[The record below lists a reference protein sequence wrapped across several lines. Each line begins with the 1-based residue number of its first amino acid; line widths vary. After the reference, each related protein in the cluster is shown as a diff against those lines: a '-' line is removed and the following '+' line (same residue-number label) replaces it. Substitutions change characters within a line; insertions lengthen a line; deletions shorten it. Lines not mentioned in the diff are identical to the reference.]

1 MEQNR
6 ITPQIKMIEI
16 IIKFVIVCNYQY
28 AILFFLPRWS
38 IQEDRSM
45 LDKNKIKIDQE
56 EIRLGYSRFYGD
68 NVRS

>member
-28 AILFFLPRWS
+28 VISFFLPRWS

-45 LDKNKIKIDQE
+45 LDNNKIKIDQE
-56 EIRLGYSRFYGD
+56 EICLGYSRFYGD